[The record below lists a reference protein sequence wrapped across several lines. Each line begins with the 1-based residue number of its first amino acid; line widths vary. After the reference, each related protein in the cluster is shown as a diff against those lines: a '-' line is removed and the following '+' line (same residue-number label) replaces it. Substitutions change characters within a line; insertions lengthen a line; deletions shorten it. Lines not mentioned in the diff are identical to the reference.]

1 MLQPPDPAFQELDPD
16 VVPRRRWIVR
26 NGAQPTTNASVASN
40 NNTSGAAQGR
50 DTSTR
55 REPSHDEPQAPRRPR
70 NTGRPTMARLAQT
83 TAALQAQLAQ
93 VQGTMSGLATTLVER
108 QVQAFNTPIALPAP
122 ALEPPRIPLQA
133 QVQGTMS
140 GLTTTLVERQVQAF
154 NTPITLPAA
163 APALEPPRIPVPPS
177 SLAFTT
183 RPPSNRSQQLN
194 PRTAGAPKG
203 VPYGYSVLR
212 F

>member
-1 MLQPPDPAFQELDPD
+1 MP
-16 VVPRRRWIVR
+16 
-26 NGAQPTTNASVASN
+26 
-40 NNTSGAAQGR
+40 
-50 DTSTR
+50 
-55 REPSHDEPQAPRRPR
+55 
-70 NTGRPTMARLAQT
+70 RLAQT

-93 VQGTMSGLATTLVER
+93 VQGAMSGLATTLVER
-108 QVQAFNTPIALPAP
+108 QVQAFTTPIALPAP

-140 GLTTTLVERQVQAF
+140 GLATTLVERQVQAF

-163 APALEPPRIPVPPS
+163 APALEPPGISLHAVPPS
-177 SLAFTT
+177 SLAFAM

-194 PRTAGAPKG
+194 PRTAGAPKA